1 MENIS
6 SSSNNNNNNNNK
18 NITNNNNSSSS
29 SDNTCN
35 LSEYFKV
42 GEFGESPSF
51 YAIVSCLL
59 VTIVLLNSIAAYTVW
74 KVASMRKCSIMRL
87 FTVTFLANMVAA
99 CSYFIGQFWICMN
112 LIGSPPDEFFFF
124 YLSVSFKMTIL
135 VTNTYKRKYAL
146 TCMAKKFP
154 KIRSCETNFML
165 VKRYIVPCLIVSSIK
180 ATVAVVTKLYSC
192 VPICYIILAVVLP
205 LLVLAIYLN
214 LVLQMGLK
222 ETTKLNEKYL
232 NSKESVSKLK
242 KARNIILTIVYF
254 QCVLV
259 FFWSAVTVLKLVNYV
274 NMGDSSKNW
283 LIMAIISFALLTE
296 PLALLIQQVKARYI
310 KSSEQRNT
318 GCKEECPL

>member
-1 MENIS
+1 
-6 SSSNNNNNNNNK
+6 
-18 NITNNNNSSSS
+18 
-29 SDNTCN
+29 
-35 LSEYFKV
+35 
-42 GEFGESPSF
+42 
-51 YAIVSCLL
+51 
-59 VTIVLLNSIAAYTVW
+59 
-74 KVASMRKCSIMRL
+74 
-87 FTVTFLANMVAA
+87 
-99 CSYFIGQFWICMN
+99 
-112 LIGSPPDEFFFF
+112 
-124 YLSVSFKMTIL
+124 
-135 VTNTYKRKYAL
+135 
-146 TCMAKKFP
+146 
-154 KIRSCETNFML
+154 ML
-165 VKRYIVPCLIVSSIK
+165 VKRYIVPCLIVSSVK

-192 VPICYIILAVVLP
+192 VPIYYIILAVVLP

-259 FFWSAVTVLKLVNYV
+259 FFWSAVTVLKLVSYV